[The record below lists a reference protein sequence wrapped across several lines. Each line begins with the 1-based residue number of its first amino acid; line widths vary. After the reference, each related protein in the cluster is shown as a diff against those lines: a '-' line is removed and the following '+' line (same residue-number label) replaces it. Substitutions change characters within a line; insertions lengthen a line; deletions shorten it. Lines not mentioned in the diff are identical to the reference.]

1 MDSEKINRKQWILN
15 RMIRKNGN
23 QYKPDPEYE
32 FRILGRFAGMAPQDV
47 SGPVAPQQYIWDEK
61 FLKE

>member
-1 MDSEKINRKQWILN
+1 
-15 RMIRKNGN
+15 MIWKNGN